1 VRPLS
6 LPPAGAVPL
15 ATSPLFQ
22 QVLQTP
28 LFRGLSE
35 LEAAVLFGIA
45 DQQLV
50 RQGTTLFAEGDA
62 GDAMYVVLE
71 GSVEVLKRDSAGIHQ
86 TLARLG
92 KGSVVGEMSLISQVP
107 RTASVLVVT
116 EVRLLRIP
124 SDRFV
129 RLLGEDNVSALKVV
143 NNLAQLLSR
152 RLAAI
157 NDRLVDVLDRSK
169 RREEL
174 VAFQRLLTEW
184 AF

>member
-1 VRPLS
+1 M
-6 LPPAGAVPL
+6 

-45 DQQLV
+45 DQQPY

-62 GDAMYVVLE
+62 GDALFVLLD
-71 GSVEVLKRDSAGIHQ
+71 GSVEVLKRDSAGLQQ

-107 RTASVLVVT
+107 RTATVLAVT
-116 EVRLLRIP
+116 DVRMLRIP
-124 SDRFV
+124 TDRFV
-129 RLLGEDNVSALKVV
+129 RLLNEDNVSALKVV
-143 NNLAQLLSR
+143 HNLAQVLSR
-152 RLAAI
+152 RLAAM
-157 NDRLVDVLDRSK
+157 NDRLGDVLDRGRK
-169 RREEL
+169 REEL
-174 VAFQRLLTEW
+174 VEFQRLLNEW
-184 AF
+184 SF